1 METSDTNELL
11 SAYKKYTCIK
21 KPHDYKKIKKGV
33 HLKTFYLDSI
43 SKNEDSLSKTDKL
56 EFLDYLEKLIHQY
69 KDILNRGTVRL
80 PTISKKYA
88 TSPLWTLGDYSKDLF
103 IKIYLCE
110 KPSTSYVHI
119 LEDGQFITIKTKE
132 KPKQTHS
139 FSDKS
144 FIISSFPFSIYSSE
158 NKTAT
163 VAVEKDIDSLSD
175 SIILRCVAIF
185 VSEMIEKI
193 THLEIKIK
201 TEMGLNDYTIEK
213 ATLELNLLK
222 EQTTEKIKDNYI

>member
-21 KPHDYKKIKKGV
+21 KPHDYKDKERCA
-33 HLKTFYLDSI
+33 LKDIYLDSI

-88 TSPLWTLGDYSKDLF
+88 TSHMDIGDYSKDLF

-119 LEDGQFITIKTKE
+119 LEDGQFIGQNKRKT
-132 KPKQTHS
+132 KQTHS

-144 FIISSFPFSIYSSE
+144 FIISPFPFSIYSSE

>member
-80 PTISKKYA
+80 PTISKILVQKMPEISRNFL
-88 TSPLWTLGDYSKDLF
+88 T
-103 IKIYLCE
+103 YLLLQ
-110 KPSTSYVHI
+110 K
-119 LEDGQFITIKTKE
+119 K
-132 KPKQTHS
+132 
-139 FSDKS
+139 
-144 FIISSFPFSIYSSE
+144 
-158 NKTAT
+158 
-163 VAVEKDIDSLSD
+163 
-175 SIILRCVAIF
+175 
-185 VSEMIEKI
+185 
-193 THLEIKIK
+193 
-201 TEMGLNDYTIEK
+201 
-213 ATLELNLLK
+213 TLE
-222 EQTTEKIKDNYI
+222 

>member
-1 METSDTNELL
+1 M
-11 SAYKKYTCIK
+11 
-21 KPHDYKKIKKGV
+21 

-110 KPSTSYVHI
+110 KPSTSIYVRRW
-119 LEDGQFITIKTKE
+119 
-132 KPKQTHS
+132 
-139 FSDKS
+139 
-144 FIISSFPFSIYSSE
+144 SIYY
-158 NKTAT
+158 N
-163 VAVEKDIDSLSD
+163 
-175 SIILRCVAIF
+175 
-185 VSEMIEKI
+185 
-193 THLEIKIK
+193 
-201 TEMGLNDYTIEK
+201 
-213 ATLELNLLK
+213 
-222 EQTTEKIKDNYI
+222 